1 MRCTSPLVFAVV
13 VLMSSAVGSAAQAP
27 PGAIVGGQVV
37 DSITGD
43 PIQGVLI
50 RMDVGAETFT
60 DARGRFRFTGLPQ
73 GRRLFAILT
82 ADCRIAWSEI
92 FAIEGIPRETK
103 LRLPQAFG
111 AVAEAEKR
119 EDAQRRRTGG
129 KRMEAEEIDRT
140 HSRSVTEL
148 IGRLAPGMVRM
159 GSGEVGANPVITSG
173 RSRSF
178 LTDDAPVLVVDG
190 VRMPF
195 ADRVLAD
202 MDPSEVA
209 VLEVLPGSVAGW
221 EFGSAG
227 AGGVIRITL
236 RKGLATGASSSR
248 SVTDCVVPDF
258 PRE

>member
-1 MRCTSPLVFAVV
+1 
-13 VLMSSAVGSAAQAP
+13 
-27 PGAIVGGQVV
+27 
-37 DSITGD
+37 
-43 PIQGVLI
+43 
-50 RMDVGAETFT
+50 
-60 DARGRFRFTGLPQ
+60 
-73 GRRLFAILT
+73 
-82 ADCRIAWSEI
+82 
-92 FAIEGIPRETK
+92 
-103 LRLPQAFG
+103 
-111 AVAEAEKR
+111 
-119 EDAQRRRTGG
+119 
-129 KRMEAEEIDRT
+129 MEAEEIDRT
-140 HSRSVTEL
+140 YSRSVTEL

-178 LTDDAPVLVVDG
+178 LTDDPPVLVVDG

-195 ADRVLAD
+195 ADRVLAG

-248 SVTDCVVPDF
+248 SVTDCVVPEF
-258 PRE
+258 PRG